1 MRFTRREFVVKMG
14 VLPMGINQLQRRD
27 EVNSPSQVNFC
38 LEAHYRMREDG
49 VQALRAEVKTTT
61 PAQWR
66 AIIVIFSVSF
76 GGRCFIFPSYRAWL
90 EH

>member
-27 EVNSPSQVNFC
+27 EVNSPSQLNFC

-49 VQALRAEVKTTT
+49 VKALPLHNFFCSFVARRA
-61 PAQWR
+61 
-66 AIIVIFSVSF
+66 
-76 GGRCFIFPSYRAWL
+76 
-90 EH
+90 